1 VVGIR
6 KTAASNQEAILSR
19 LEKSAILSRLWLR
32 EESLKNG
39 VLRPSEPLAM
49 QHFRERVEN

>member
-6 KTAASNQEAILSR
+6 KAAASNQEAILSR